1 MDKFYKIGIIIAVVL
16 LIIGL
21 VIMGILLQFQNAG
34 TKFPLHPNTCPDLW
48 DSSANG
54 LSCVNATSDN
64 KGVYNKNDLVLSEIP
79 NICDKY
85 KWANVNGVNWDG
97 VSNYNG
103 C

>member
-21 VIMGILLQFQNAG
+21 IIMGILLRFQNAG
-34 TKFPLHPNTCPDLW
+34 TKFPLHPNACPDLW
-48 DSSANG
+48 SRSDDG
-54 LSCVNATSDN
+54 TMCIPNAPNPNNYGNLIIRS
-64 KGVYNKNDLVLSEIP
+64 LP

-85 KWANVNGVNWDG
+85 KWTIINGVNWDG